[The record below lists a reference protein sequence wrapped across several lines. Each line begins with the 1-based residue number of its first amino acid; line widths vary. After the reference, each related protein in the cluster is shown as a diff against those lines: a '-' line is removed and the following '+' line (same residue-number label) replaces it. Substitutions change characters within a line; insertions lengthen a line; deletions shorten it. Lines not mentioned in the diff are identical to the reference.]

1 MQVNTKLKVVGHAE
15 VHPFT
20 YKIDADGRKVDLLV
34 SGVNPVIRICGDK
47 SMLIQVDGGAGVMD
61 GEFIGKVVFVL
72 ILIALFVAMILDKTK
87 GDRE

>member
-47 SMLIQVDGGAGVMD
+47 SMLIQVDGGHR
-61 GEFIGKVVFVL
+61 
-72 ILIALFVAMILDKTK
+72 LFVE
-87 GDRE
+87 RENIIKYWELV

>member
-1 MQVNTKLKVVGHAE
+1 
-15 VHPFT
+15 
-20 YKIDADGRKVDLLV
+20 
-34 SGVNPVIRICGDK
+34 
-47 SMLIQVDGGAGVMD
+47 MD